1 MTASHLESLLP
12 RLRGQDLREILGA
25 SRHETLQS
33 WAAAKVAS
41 AGVSL
46 TVLVDGVPM
55 ICGGVLEGA
64 VRGIGVLWMVGAR
77 GCERHI
83 KHVLRV
89 WRVILKEGGFR
100 RLECKCYA
108 GNEKANEF
116 ARRAG
121 LRFEGGLTGYALDGS
136 TLNQYGLTGG
146 QHGR

>member
-12 RLRGQDLREILGA
+12 RLREADVREILGA
-25 SRHETLQS
+25 SRHPTMQS

-46 TVLVDGVPM
+46 TLLVDGVPM

-64 VRGIGVLWMVGAR
+64 VRGIGVLWLVGAR

-89 WRVILKEGGFR
+89 WRAIREEGGYR

-116 ARRAG
+116 AQRAG
-121 LRFEGGLTGYALDGS
+121 LRFEGRLEGYALDGS
-136 TLNQYGLTGG
+136 DLNQYGLGG